1 MKKIFAG
8 MGVLAFPFSAVVGTN
23 AVLADGGMNIK
34 QQKLSIVSN
43 ENKDNIMNDQ
53 SAEKGNRIE
62 EAAKEK
68 AIAELFGAKNI
79 KDEAFSTKIAT
90 LETSNLWLKICLR
103 FKEKRG

>member
-43 ENKDNIMNDQ
+43 ENKDNIMND
-53 SAEKGNRIE
+53 
-62 EAAKEK
+62 
-68 AIAELFGAKNI
+68 
-79 KDEAFSTKIAT
+79 
-90 LETSNLWLKICLR
+90 
-103 FKEKRG
+103 